1 MNIQSFG
8 WELRGAGEYKL
19 MAFLTFCIL
28 ENMESD
34 SSAPEIQQLF
44 PEGEQ

>member
-28 ENMESD
+28 EKMESD